1 MSLFTGS
8 CVALITPFTNDGI
21 NFETL
26 DKLIDFQ
33 INSGT
38 DAILICGTTGEPS
51 TMDSAEKREVIRH
64 SIEYINKRVPAI
76 IGTGTNSTKAS
87 IENAVF
93 AKQSGADGTLVV
105 TPYYNK
111 ATQKG
116 LIAHYDAI
124 ADAVDIP
131 IIVYNVP
138 GRTNVNILPS
148 TMAQIVKHKNVVGI
162 KEASGNIKQIME
174 ISRLC
179 KKEATLYSGNDDHI
193 VPVLSCGG
201 KGVISVV
208 ANVMPKETHEI
219 VSLFLDGKF
228 EDALALQHKL
238 NPLIDNLFSEVNPI
252 PVKQA
257 VNFMGYD
264 AGNPRL
270 PLTNMEIQN
279 PGKLKLETQ
288 KLNLVKW

>member
-51 TMDSAEKREVIRH
+51 TMDAAEKREVIRH

-238 NPLIDNLFSEVNPI
+238 NPLIDNIFSEVNPI

-279 PGKLKLETQ
+279 SGKLKLEMQ

>member
-51 TMDSAEKREVIRH
+51 TMDAAEKREVIRH

-279 PGKLKLETQ
+279 SGKLKLEMQ